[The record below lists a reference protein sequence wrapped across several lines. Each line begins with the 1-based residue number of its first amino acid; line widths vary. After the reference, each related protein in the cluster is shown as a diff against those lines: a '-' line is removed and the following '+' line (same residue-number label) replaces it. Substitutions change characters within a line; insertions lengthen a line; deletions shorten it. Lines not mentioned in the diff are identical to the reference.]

1 MRAANTVV
9 AAKCTTTSTAG
20 GICSRTRT
28 QVSSGRGTIVM
39 RAKRRKK
46 TGSRGKRRMR
56 SRRIDRL
63 PMRNKRIASTR
74 SRPRPP
80 SPKGGEEGRAIP
92 PSERRAAHRQKR
104 RTRAGFQKAWSRRKI
119 PTIPCPPPLFRTPP
133 NLHRVWT
140 AARCS
145 MRRIARSI
153 IFRARTSPI
162 PCALTARGWIPL
174 WSHHCCQPPRQQRPR
189 ATRSITADSPPCCTP
204 SRKNCKRRSWSMPWA
219 CCKGRKRSRSKWGN
233 CGRKSSGASTAT
245 SRSAITA
252 S

>member
-46 TGSRGKRRMR
+46 TGSRGKKIP

-80 SPKGGEEGRAIP
+80 PPKGGEEGRAIP

-133 NLHRVWT
+133 NLHRV
-140 AARCS
+140 
-145 MRRIARSI
+145 
-153 IFRARTSPI
+153 
-162 PCALTARGWIPL
+162 
-174 WSHHCCQPPRQQRPR
+174 
-189 ATRSITADSPPCCTP
+189 
-204 SRKNCKRRSWSMPWA
+204 
-219 CCKGRKRSRSKWGN
+219 
-233 CGRKSSGASTAT
+233 
-245 SRSAITA
+245 
-252 S
+252 